1 MPVRKLHAILDEL
14 HARLESAEQLDA
26 KERERL
32 RTAMG
37 EIRSAL
43 GTQPPSAEQ
52 TAPDAAESPDE
63 EASPSERLKD
73 LVEHFEEE
81 HPTLSR
87 RIAEFVD
94 SMHKL
99 GF

>member
-1 MPVRKLHAILDEL
+1 MPLSKLNAILDEL
-14 HARLESAEQLDA
+14 HAQLEVADQLDA
-26 KERERL
+26 AERDRL
-32 RTAMG
+32 RTTMS
-37 EIRSAL
+37 EIRDAL
-43 GTQPPSAEQ
+43 GSQ
-52 TAPDAAESPDE
+52 TAAATAPIEAADDD
-63 EASPSERLKD
+63 EASPTERLKD